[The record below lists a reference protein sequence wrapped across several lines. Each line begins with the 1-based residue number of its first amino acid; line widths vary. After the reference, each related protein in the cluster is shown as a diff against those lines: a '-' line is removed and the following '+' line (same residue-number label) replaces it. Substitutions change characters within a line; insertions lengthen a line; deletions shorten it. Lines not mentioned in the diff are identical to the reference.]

1 MTRAAQLDIE
11 HLRGWIGRSDEARD
25 VLTDRLVRGLLATI
39 AIDANE
45 SWDSAEVPL
54 AMHWCLAPPIAPM
67 AGLGPDGHPARGGFL
82 PPTTLPRRMWA
93 GGRLEFHERLKPGD
107 IVTRRSVIRD
117 VAAKQGRSG
126 TLCFVTVDH
135 EITTARGLAIRERQD
150 IVYRDAEPPRSGEAQ
165 AGGAATPPWP
175 TKPPEAQWHLVVP
188 CSPVLLFR
196 YSALTF
202 NGHRI
207 HYDQPYSRDEENYPG
222 LVVHGPL
229 QATLLVE
236 FAASLRD
243 GRSPRTFDFRGVSP
257 LFDGADFT
265 LNASDAD
272 GDSLRLWTA
281 DVHGRTTMEA
291 KAVW

>member
-1 MTRAAQLDIE
+1 MTEASQLDIE
-11 HLRGWIGRSDEARD
+11 HLRGWIGRSEEASD

-39 AIDANE
+39 AGDAQKP
-45 SWDSAEVPL
+45 WDSADVPL
-54 AMHWCLAPPIAPM
+54 TMHWCLAPPIAPM
-67 AGLGPDGHPARGGFL
+67 AALGPDGHPARGGFL
-82 PPTTLPRRMWA
+82 PPTPLPRRMWA
-93 GGRLEFHERLKPGD
+93 GGRLEFHDRLKRGD
-107 IVTRRSVIRD
+107 SVARRSVIRD
-117 VAAKQGRSG
+117 VTAKQGRSG

-135 EITTARGLAIRERQD
+135 DITTARGLAIRERQD
-150 IVYRDAEPPRSGEAQ
+150 IVYREAEPPRSGGAP
-165 AGGAATPPWP
+165 AGGAATPS
-175 TKPPEAQWHLVVP
+175 PPATPAAQWQRIIP

-207 HYDQPYSRDEENYPG
+207 HYDRSYCRDEENYPG

-236 FAASLRD
+236 FAASLRG
-243 GRSPRTFDFRGVSP
+243 GRTPTAFDFRGVSP

-272 GDSLRLWTA
+272 DGSLRLWTA
-281 DVHGRTTMEA
+281 DAHGWTTMEA